1 MSTPSLHIT
10 HNAEGTRRRTARLRY
25 YYSRHVLRGRD
36 FICRHCEACV
46 ASHPGRFIPG
56 QLNAP
61 GACFDLTITRSEQST
76 PLRVMIVGQ
85 EVGGGEDRVSMARR
99 KERVMSMA
107 LERRYRREGE
117 FAGRN
122 QHMKGVTNAL
132 RLLFDCGLGSN
143 YDGEWLTFAD
153 GSRHHLFACFA
164 LVNYLLCSAISADP
178 QARAKR
184 GESTATMR
192 RNCNEHFRATL
203 AILEPTVIIVEGKSF
218 WKNVRRAFDEVEQV
232 DESGH
237 LYQAKIGEQR
247 TLIASLTHPSA
258 MHPHNWGSNERMP
271 YLLDVVAPTIERLRR
286 ELLGG

>member
-1 MSTPSLHIT
+1 MQIT

-36 FICRHCEACV
+36 FICRHCEACMQ
-46 ASHPGRFIPG
+46 SHSGRFIPG

-61 GACFDLTITRSEQST
+61 GACFDLLVSQGERST

-85 EVGGGEDRVSMARR
+85 EVGGGEGRVSMARR
-99 KERVMSMA
+99 KERVMSVG
-107 LERRYRREGE
+107 LERHYRREGD

-132 RLLFDCGLGSN
+132 RLLFDRGLGSN
-143 YDGEWLTFAD
+143 YEGEWITLSD
-153 GSRHHLFACFA
+153 GSRHHLFECFA

-203 AILEPTVIIVEGKSF
+203 EILEPTVVIVEGKSF
-218 WKNVRRAFDEVEQV
+218 WKNVRRAFDNVQPL
-232 DESGH
+232 DERGN
-237 LYQAKIGEQR
+237 LYQARIGEQR
-247 TLIASLTHPSA
+247 TLIASLAHPSA

-271 YLLDVVAPTIERLRR
+271 YLLDVVAPTIERLRA
-286 ELLGG
+286 ELIQPSE